1 MTGQL
6 TANDVALQLAQLA
19 RDLDRIIRDLAQ
31 AEKDAVNAREDYS
44 LAHAKAFL
52 AADGAM
58 DIRKHLAIEATH
70 QARLDAELAEAK
82 VRGLKRSV
90 DSVKVRIDVGRSV
103 GAVVRSEAAL
113 AGGPS

>member
-19 RDLDRIIRDLAQ
+19 RDLDRLIRELGD
-31 AEKDAVNAREDYS
+31 AEREAVNAREDLT

-52 AADGAM
+52 SAEGPM